1 MRRITREHFNFNP
14 SFYSYIHTH
23 EEFKNN
29 RDLKL
34 ITKTFLFT
42 KECFLS
48 NPIILSLLF
57 TILFE
62 LNFYTFFQD
71 HPANRSRVG
80 RYEETIQSATFIE
93 STSFDNAS
101 KSTETKPRIIPSH
114 DFHLL
119 CASCSRDSTR
129 SYISSWRR
137 VECVVIPPSVSGLIL
152 GSNLE

>member
-71 HPANRSRVG
+71 HPGNRSRVG

-101 KSTETKPRIIPSH
+101 KSTGTKPPRSFPRFSLALCFLFQRL
-114 DFHLL
+114 DALL
-119 CASCSRDSTR
+119 YFQLETSGVRRHPPLGIRTN
-129 SYISSWRR
+129 SW
-137 VECVVIPPSVSGLIL
+137 V
-152 GSNLE
+152 